1 MATLTADNLA
11 EHYLT
16 NMANGTGFLIN
27 PLVFWVRPGSAFL
40 QTVHAAARRLGFLS
54 LYLNLGQDQTDD
66 SERQLQKLIDK
77 ALGWRGAQPWNTTL
91 AGKLDLLRERKRK
104 KIVLLIEDADR
115 AWESEMGRNMMFALK
130 AAREQLNLGRGEIG
144 LLLMLAGADEAG
156 LRWLVRGNDAPFLG
170 ASLKELPQGVDVG

>member
-91 AGKLDLLRERKRK
+91 AYC
-104 KIVLLIEDADR
+104 
-115 AWESEMGRNMMFALK
+115 
-130 AAREQLNLGRGEIG
+130 
-144 LLLMLAGADEAG
+144 
-156 LRWLVRGNDAPFLG
+156 G
-170 ASLKELPQGVDVG
+170 AS